1 MTACAD
7 NIFLSGA
14 LSALPHPSATVIL
27 VAGDLLLLLMA
38 GLWLCRRR
46 GARKGA
52 ARDEGVVS
60 GRSVEYGL
68 VVKAMRLQV
77 WRVDVK
83 ARTVTVESDYRKM
96 SSPRALPVSAP
107 FDRQLALVA
116 PEDAARVREAF
127 DDIFSG
133 RREKIHLQLRK
144 KSSKTGRV
152 YWIEVHA
159 VVAVRDAAGAPLGI
173 VGASQRIDRCKQM
186 EEELV
191 RTRSK
196 AGESDRLKRAFLANV
211 SHEINTPLNAI
222 VGFSDILPM
231 AATEEERNRMIAII
245 HENNDK
251 LLRIFDNIISLSCE
265 EAGCTAGM
273 EEAEPFEMS
282 ALVDEMRVRFSR
294 ANTNGSVR
302 VEARQ
307 GAGNVAVPGNRSKVS
322 AILSHF
328 MDNALKF
335 TRRGTVT
342 VGTEWQPGRVL
353 RVYVSD
359 TGKGIAAA
367 DHERIFERFVKLDD
381 FAQGMGL
388 GLSVSRSLAN
398 SIGATVGVASQPGAG
413 STFWLDIPVPESHR
427 GGVNSSLLQ
436 LIVTGL

>member
-1 MTACAD
+1 
-7 NIFLSGA
+7 
-14 LSALPHPSATVIL
+14 
-27 VAGDLLLLLMA
+27 
-38 GLWLCRRR
+38 
-46 GARKGA
+46 
-52 ARDEGVVS
+52 
-60 GRSVEYGL
+60 
-68 VVKAMRLQV
+68 
-77 WRVDVK
+77 
-83 ARTVTVESDYRKM
+83 
-96 SSPRALPVSAP
+96 
-107 FDRQLALVA
+107 
-116 PEDAARVREAF
+116 
-127 DDIFSG
+127 
-133 RREKIHLQLRK
+133 
-144 KSSKTGRV
+144 
-152 YWIEVHA
+152 
-159 VVAVRDAAGAPLGI
+159 
-173 VGASQRIDRCKQM
+173 
-186 EEELV
+186 
-191 RTRSK
+191 
-196 AGESDRLKRAFLANV
+196 
-211 SHEINTPLNAI
+211 
-222 VGFSDILPM
+222 
-231 AATEEERNRMIAII
+231 
-245 HENNDK
+245 
-251 LLRIFDNIISLSCE
+251 
-265 EAGCTAGM
+265 M

-302 VEARQ
+302 VVARQ
-307 GAGNVAVPGNRSKVS
+307 GAGNVAMPGNRSKVS